1 MFVIKRTSVSLSA
14 DARISATHHPLSEP
28 TATHH
33 KRPRLSGSVSSQST
47 GPPDTP
53 GVISVANDV
62 AALPVVDGM
71 DGGREEILSIPSAD
85 HLEVTK
91 TSTLENGRS
100 ALAITSG
107 EDLRTGGSASGT
119 ADDVPTV
126 LHATGSFEDNVNSVR
141 LSMPSSDT
149 GLQVAALSA
158 KSVSRAGDIDDDEGF
173 SDGSRGDDS
182 WDATYFDED
191 NLPQDI
197 LPLKQMRED
206 ALKLFPPEE
215 LEPDFIPVWF
225 SEDQEESYRKK
236 ITDLLSPV
244 VIDERSWFLLR
255 NHLPF
260 HFVSSQIVLLQ
271 LGFCNLLL

>member
-1 MFVIKRTSVSLSA
+1 MSLSA
-14 DARISATHHPLSEP
+14 DGRTTAPYRPSSESK
-28 TATHH
+28 ATHH
-33 KRPRLSGSVSSQST
+33 KRPRLSGSPSSQST
-47 GPPDTP
+47 GPPGTP
-53 GVISVANDV
+53 GVMGVANDV
-62 AALPVVDGM
+62 AALHVVDGTA
-71 DGGREEILSIPSAD
+71 GGHSSEESLCIPSSD
-85 HLEVTK
+85 HLDVTK
-91 TSTLENGRS
+91 TSTLENGGS
-100 ALAITSG
+100 ALTITSG
-107 EDLRTGGSASGT
+107 EDLCTGGSVSGT

-126 LHATGSFEDNVNSVR
+126 LHAAGSFEDNVNSVR

-173 SDGSRGDDS
+173 SDGSRRDDS
-182 WDATYFDED
+182 WDAIYFEED

-206 ALKLFPPEE
+206 TLKLFPPEE

-225 SEDQEESYRKK
+225 SEDQEELHRKK
-236 ITDLLSPV
+236 ITDLLGPV

-255 NHLPF
+255 NHVPF
-260 HFVSSQIVLLQ
+260 HFVSSQIVLWQ